1 MSSVLPGAS
10 VPPASPLTRRAVIR
24 YRLTRLVPGC
34 LLLGA
39 AAELFMI
46 NTGFYNVAKRKEVE
60 RKVERLSEQQL
71 YWQER
76 RQREEAQ
83 RSTAIEPTAAADGKR
98 IS

>member
-1 MSSVLPGAS
+1 MAAPTSAF
-10 VPPASPLTRRAVIR
+10 PLTRRDVVR
-24 YRLTRLVPGC
+24 YRLIRLVPGC

-39 AAELFMI
+39 AAEWFMI

-76 RQREEAQ
+76 RRREEAAQ
-83 RSTAIEPTAAADGKR
+83 RSTAAAVD
-98 IS
+98 SQQPS

>member
-1 MSSVLPGAS
+1 MSAFAS
-10 VPPASPLTRRAVIR
+10 SSSSGPLTRGAVVR
-24 YRLTRLVPGC
+24 YRLARLIPGC

-76 RQREEAQ
+76 RRREEEQ
-83 RSTAIEPTAAADGKR
+83 RMALAAPVDGKQQP
-98 IS
+98 S

>member
-1 MSSVLPGAS
+1 MSAS
-10 VPPASPLTRRAVIR
+10 VSNPSSSLLTRRAVVR
-24 YRLTRLVPGC
+24 YRLTRLIPGC
-34 LLLGA
+34 LVLGA

-46 NTGFYNVAKRKEVE
+46 KTGFYNVAKRKEVE

-83 RSTAIEPTAAADGKR
+83 RLTATGTAVDGKQP
-98 IS
+98 S

>member
-1 MSSVLPGAS
+1 MSAS
-10 VPPASPLTRRAVIR
+10 VPTSSPPILTRRAVIR
-24 YRLTRLVPGC
+24 YRLTRLIPGC
-34 LLLGA
+34 LVLGA

-60 RKVERLSEQQL
+60 RKVERLTEQQL

-83 RSTAIEPTAAADGKR
+83 RAAAVAEVKQPT
-98 IS
+98 